1 MLGLFK
7 KSTARRKP
15 VPTCQLNLER
25 LDDRIAPAAPVID
38 SFNVVQLEGNTYKL
52 YGHVTDES
60 PLGLVVYFGGEV
72 QAAQRLDATCD
83 AYGNYFVIF
92 TRSSSADCGEITADC
107 TDWWGETADRET
119 VVLA

>member
-7 KSTARRKP
+7 KSTARNNPLHACK
-15 VPTCQLNLER
+15 LNVER

-38 SFNVVQLEGNTYKL
+38 SFNIIQLEGNTYML

-83 AYGNYFVIF
+83 SNGNYSVTFIR
-92 TRSSSADCGEITADC
+92 TNSADDGEITANC
-107 TDWWGETADRET
+107 MDWWGETAQEKTLTLD
-119 VVLA
+119 